1 MSADQPQQDV
11 QAKPRAER
19 KTARGIVMSNKMDK
33 TLVVQVNRKV
43 RHPVYEKFV
52 SKKTRLYAHD
62 DKAEAK
68 VGDVVYCTTSNTDDL
83 TLTAGALNH
92 PVGFMSAFR
101 SATDVDVTLFTTAEF
116 LAQATA

>member
-68 VGDVVYCTTSNTDDL
+68 VGDVVEIVQTRPLSKLKRWRLLRIVQKAN
-83 TLTAGALNH
+83 
-92 PVGFMSAFR
+92 V
-101 SATDVDVTLFTTAEF
+101 
-116 LAQATA
+116 